1 MLNRI
6 SRSAAVAMYLCIA
19 CLFVLVGAIG
29 TAEYWFWG
37 DDLIMP
43 VLPIYSSITL
53 LFFGLGLAALFFEKK
68 RILILLAFG
77 LAVFVGYMIVQIWT
91 TGSAGLVRLPLI
103 LALSLVTLTTTCF
116 FVPIHRNSGR
126 KLWLYTA
133 SLALISVLAMQ
144 LFFWFPQLTE
154 SMSSFTPSNLENF
167 KGGARVSNPNAMAI
181 AGVCIFLGA
190 LALFLRLRL
199 PEKSRYMPKRVMTG
213 ALLFLVVGV
222 MVWYVITTQTIRQ
235 YTQQTEARI
244 DEIATSID
252 ERMSMNEHAFMRIQ
266 NRLASMYEPF
276 FPKGYEQDLTQFVV
290 DFDAVSGI
298 LIFNEEQEVL
308 LHIGQ
313 GKDYLENGYL
323 SSDSL
328 QAWLKNGFSSLS
340 RVIIARSLAE
350 AKPKMIVA
358 LPIVRENA
366 THSVLFFL
374 DIREI
379 VQVPQS
385 VHSVPLHTFL
395 AISPTLFLPMDGGD
409 LTAVTDVQ
417 IEQRYQH
424 GISREKSILN
434 SAEPGMFYSY
444 VADYSELFNNAQLN
458 QMLLWFT
465 IAFCATLILASDNS
479 RRLRIEKQRISD
491 IARFDDITGLLR
503 RDAFH
508 DDIIAVGACKEG
520 AKRSNAII
528 FIDLDGFKPL
538 NDSFGHEH
546 GDKVLAEV
554 GARIK
559 KSLPPSAQIARF
571 GADEFIVHVRNTNR
585 EQLDVLAMMLIKRIR
600 MPYLVNGF
608 EAFVSASIGIAES
621 ERGDIDPKQLVQLAD
636 VAMSEAKNA
645 GGNTYRYFVDDMAE
659 NYRRTFMM
667 RNQLQAVLDKNGLD
681 VYYQPVIDAASGEMV
696 GVESLVRWQQDGEFM
711 PPALFIPIAE
721 QSGQIIQVGEQVLHH
736 VLRDIQKTPLLQ
748 QLQVSVNVSSQQ
760 LKRYDFA
767 HFLGSCLRNYNVDP
781 RLLCLELTESGMF
794 EQQKSAESLLERLR
808 ALGCQLAIDDFGTG
822 FSNLSYLNTLPVNI
836 VKIDRAFTRDLDIN
850 ERQRI
855 LVGNIISICKQL
867 DQMVVVEGIET
878 KEQVDMFTSLGCD
891 RMQGY
896 YFARPMPLDDLLN
909 YANRDSKV
917 L

>member
-1 MLNRI
+1 MLNRV
-6 SRSAAVAMYLCIA
+6 SRSAAVAMYLSIA
-19 CLFVLVGAIG
+19 CLFLLVGCIG
-29 TAEYWFWG
+29 VAEYWLWG
-37 DDLIMP
+37 DALIMP
-43 VLPIYSSITL
+43 VLPIYTSTVTL
-53 LFFGLGLAALFFEKK
+53 LLGTGLLALFYEKQ
-68 RILILLAFG
+68 RLLIATGVSLIAF
-77 LAVFVGYMIVQIWT
+77 LSYMMVQIWSV
-91 TGSAGLVRLPLI
+91 GSGGLTSIPL
-103 LALSLVTLTTTCF
+103 LLTLTILLLTAICF
-116 FVPIHRNSGR
+116 FIPIEKPLGR
-126 KLWLYTA
+126 KAWRYSA
-133 SLALISVLAMQ
+133 IFALVSVVIMQ
-144 LFFWFPQLTE
+144 LLFWLPELSQ
-154 SMSSFTPSNLENF
+154 NLATNALASVSIADGED
-167 KGGARVSNPNAMAI
+167 KISNPNAMAI
-181 AGVCIFLGA
+181 AGICMFLGA
-190 LALFLRLRL
+190 VALFLRLRL
-199 PEKSRYMPKRVMTG
+199 PTTERYTPKRSLTG
-213 ALLFLVVGV
+213 SLLFLLVGII
-222 MVWYVITTQTIRQ
+222 VWYVITAQNIRL
-235 YTQQTEARI
+235 YTQETEARI
-244 DEIATSID
+244 DEIAASID
-252 ERMSMNEHAFMRIQ
+252 SRMSFNEHAFMRIQ
-266 NRLASMYEPF
+266 KRLEAMYEPF
-276 FPKGYEQDLTQFVV
+276 FPSGYQSDLEQFVT
-290 DFDAVSGI
+290 DFDAIDGI
-298 LIFNEEQEVL
+298 LIFNDQDQVL
-308 LHIGQ
+308 LHVGQ
-313 GKDYLENGYL
+313 GKDYLEQGYL
-323 SSDSL
+323 STDAMQNWLQSD
-328 QAWLKNGFSSLS
+328 FSSLT
-340 RVIIARSLAE
+340 RAIVARSLAE
-350 AKPKMIVA
+350 ATPKMVVA
-358 LPIVRENA
+358 LPIMRNN
-366 THSVLFFL
+366 TRNYILFFL
-374 DIREI
+374 DIRAI

-385 VHSVPLHTFL
+385 LHSVPLHTFL
-395 AISPTLFLPMDGGD
+395 ALTPTLLLPMDGGD
-409 LTAVTDVQ
+409 LTAVTDEQVK
-417 IEQRYQH
+417 QRYQH
-424 GISREKSILN
+424 GISRQKSILN
-434 SAEPGMFYSY
+434 SADPGIFYSY
-444 VADYSELFNNAQLN
+444 IADYTALFGTAQLN

-508 DDIIAVGACKEG
+508 DDIIAVGACNEG
-520 AKRSNAII
+520 EKRSNAII

-711 PPALFIPIAE
+711 PPGLFIPIAE

-736 VLRDIQKTPLLQ
+736 VLKDIQKTPLLQ

-767 HFLGSCLRNYNVDP
+767 HFLSSCLRNYKVDP
-781 RLLCLELTESGMF
+781 KSLCLELTESGMF

-836 VKIDRAFTRDLDIN
+836 IKIDRAFTRDLDVN
-850 ERQRI
+850 DRQRT

-867 DQMVVVEGIET
+867 DQVVVVEGIET

-896 YFARPMPLDDLLN
+896 YFARPMPLTDLLREFEQQ
-909 YANRDSKV
+909 A
-917 L
+917 

>member
-6 SRSAAVAMYLCIA
+6 SRSAAVAMYLSIA
-19 CLFVLVGAIG
+19 CLFILVGCIG
-29 TAEYWFWG
+29 VAEYWLWG
-37 DDLIMP
+37 QSLIMP
-43 VLPIYSSITL
+43 VVPIYTSVTSIILGIGLLALFYEKTRLLIVCGLTLIGFVTYMVIQIWSKGTGGLVSVPLLLTL
-53 LFFGLGLAALFFEKK
+53 LLIGL
-68 RILILLAFG
+68 
-77 LAVFVGYMIVQIWT
+77 T
-91 TGSAGLVRLPLI
+91 SA
-103 LALSLVTLTTTCF
+103 CF
-116 FVPIHRNSGR
+116 FVPITTRLGQN
-126 KLWLYTA
+126 LWRITA
-133 SLALISVLAMQ
+133 SGALLGLVVMQ
-144 LFFWFPQLTE
+144 ILFWFPDVASYLQVMGDDAKT
-154 SMSSFTPSNLENF
+154 
-167 KGGARVSNPNAMAI
+167 SNPNAMAI
-181 AGVCIFLGA
+181 VGVSIFAGA

-199 PEKSRYMPKRVMTG
+199 PTASRYTPKRTLTG
-213 ALLFLVVGV
+213 ALLFLIVGV
-222 MVWYVITTQTIRQ
+222 LVWYVISAQNIRL
-235 YTQQTEARI
+235 YTQETEARI

-266 NRLASMYEPF
+266 KRLESMYEPF
-276 FPKGYEQDLTQFVV
+276 FPQGYEDDLQRFVA
-290 DFDAVSGI
+290 DFDAIDGI
-298 LIFNEEQEVL
+298 LIFSNQDQVL
-308 LHIGQ
+308 LHIGK

-323 SSDSL
+323 STDSMQTWL
-328 QAWLKNGFSSLS
+328 QSNFTGLS
-340 RVIIARSLAE
+340 RAIVARSLAE
-350 AKPKMIVA
+350 EKPKMVVA
-358 LPIVRENA
+358 LPIMRDNLR
-366 THSVLFFL
+366 HYILFFL

-385 VHSVPLHTFL
+385 IHSVPLHTFL
-395 AISPTLFLPMDGGD
+395 ALTPTLFLPMDGGN
-409 LTAVTDVQ
+409 LTAVTDVE
-417 IEQRYQH
+417 IAQRYQH
-424 GISREKSILN
+424 GVAREKSILS
-434 SAEPGMFYSY
+434 SADPGIFYSY
-444 VADYSELFNNAQLN
+444 VADYTALFHTAQLN

-465 IAFCATLILASDNS
+465 IAFCATLIFASDNS

-508 DDIIAVGACKEG
+508 DDIIAAGVCQEG
-520 AKRSNAII
+520 SKRSNAII

-546 GDKVLAEV
+546 GDRVLAEV
-554 GARIK
+554 GMRIK
-559 KSLPPSAQIARF
+559 KSLPPSAHIARF

-621 ERGDIDPKQLVQLAD
+621 EKGDMDPKQLVQLAD

-667 RNQLQAVLDKNGLD
+667 RNQLQAVLDRNGLE
-681 VYYQPVIDAASGEMV
+681 VYYQPVIDVASGEMI

-721 QSGQIIQVGEQVLHH
+721 QSGQIIQVGEQVLHR
-736 VLRDIQKTPLLQ
+736 VLKDIQNTPLLQ
-748 QLQVSVNVSSQQ
+748 ALQVSVNVSSQQ

-767 HFLGSCLRNYNVDP
+767 HFLGSCLRNYKVNP
-781 RLLCLELTESGMF
+781 QMLCLELTESGMF
-794 EQQKSAESLLERLR
+794 EQQKSTESLLERLR

-836 VKIDRAFTRDLDIN
+836 IKIDRAFTRDLDAN
-850 ERQRI
+850 ERQRT

-867 DQMVVVEGIET
+867 DQWVVVEGIET
-878 KEQVDMFTSLGCD
+878 KEQVDMFTALGCD

-896 YFARPMPLDDLLN
+896 YFARPMPLADLLN
-909 YANRDSKV
+909 YGEHMIHSS
-917 L
+917 